1 MANPSV
7 YTVELRN
14 KNFDLVKVLTKDV
27 KDLSWDYDRIG
38 GCGRCSISLALS
50 ELENIS
56 ADYDVQI
63 RLEDGAGATRLVYRG
78 YVESYRPVMDIKD
91 QVQID
96 VFGYVGQ
103 LDRVRVN
110 HTYTNQEI
118 SVIIKDILDTYVK
131 PNTSIDY
138 AVADIEATSF
148 TVEEI
153 VFDDLASDVLKTLAD
168 LAGLMEWGVDR
179 ELNFFFKRQSD
190 SVNFYLRQGINIKK
204 FDNLDDY
211 GAIINRINIK
221 GSDLLDETV
230 NNLESQ
236 AAYGLRTQI
245 VSQSSIT
252 TASVAQQYG
261 ASILAEKAKINR
273 KTTIQIINNTQF
285 FEETTPLGKVS
296 ILGGTIQQAKQYGD
310 DDAIYGNFKYGGL
323 PSYQINKMT
332 YKLTGAG
339 TSVNMNAGY
348 SRPDIADEIKKLEF
362 QLNQLRNKV

>member
-1 MANPSV
+1 MVNPSV

-14 KNFDLVKVLTKDV
+14 KNFNLVKVLTKNIN
-27 KDLSWDYDRIG
+27 DLTWEYDRVG
-38 GCGRCSISLALS
+38 GCGRCSFTLTLEA
-50 ELENIS
+50 LENIS

-63 RLEDGAGATRLVYRG
+63 RLEDGSGATRLVYRG
-78 YVESYRPVMDIKD
+78 YVESYQPIMDLKD
-91 QVQID
+91 TVHIE

-110 HTYTNQEI
+110 KTYTNQEI

-131 PNTSIDY
+131 PNTRVDY
-138 AVADIEATSF
+138 DLADVEVSDF
-148 TVEEI
+148 TVDEI
-153 VFDDLASDVLKTLAD
+153 VFDELASDALKTLAD

-179 ELNFFFKRQSD
+179 NLKFFFKKQSD
-190 SVNFYLRQGINIKK
+190 VVNFYLRQGIDIKK

-211 GAIINRINIK
+211 SAIINRINIK

-261 ASILAEKAKINR
+261 ASILSEKAKVNR
-273 KTTIQIINNTQF
+273 KTTIQIINNMQF
-285 FEETTPLGKVS
+285 FEDVTPLGKVS
-296 ILGGTIQQAKQYGD
+296 ILGGVVQQAKKYGD
-310 DDAIYGNFKYGGL
+310 NDAIYGNFKYGGL
-323 PSYQINKMT
+323 PSYQINSLT
-332 YKLTGAG
+332 YKISGSG

-348 SRPDIADEIKKLEF
+348 ARPDIADEIKRLEF
-362 QLNQLRNKV
+362 QLNQLRNKT

>member
-14 KNFDLVKVLTKDV
+14 KNFDLVKVLTKNIR
-27 KDLSWDYDRIG
+27 DLSWDYDRVG
-38 GCGRCSISLALS
+38 GCGRCSFTLALES
-50 ELENIS
+50 LENIS
-56 ADYDVQI
+56 ADYDIQI
-63 RLEDGAGATRLVYRG
+63 RLEDGAGASRLVYRG
-78 YVESYRPVMDIKD
+78 YVESYRPVMDLKD
-91 QVQID
+91 TVQID
-96 VFGYVGQ
+96 AFGYVGQ

-110 HTYTNQEI
+110 HTYTSSEI

-138 AVADIEATSF
+138 DVADIEATDF
-148 TVEEI
+148 TVDEI
-153 VFDDLASDVLKTLAD
+153 VFDNMASEALKTLAD

-179 ELNFFFKRQSD
+179 DLKFFFKKQS
-190 SVNFYLRQGINIKK
+190 SIVNFYLRQGINIKK
-204 FDNLDDY
+204 FDNMDDY
-211 GAIINRINIK
+211 SAIINRINIK

-261 ASILAEKAKINR
+261 ASILAEKAKVNR
-273 KTTIQIINNTQF
+273 KTTIQVINNTQF

-296 ILGGTIQQAKQYGD
+296 ILSSSITQAKKYGD
-310 DDAIYGNFKYGGL
+310 ADAIYGNFKYGGL

-332 YKLTGAG
+332 YKITGSG

-348 SRPDIADEIKKLEF
+348 ARPDIADEIKRLEF
-362 QLNQLRNKV
+362 QLNQLRNKT